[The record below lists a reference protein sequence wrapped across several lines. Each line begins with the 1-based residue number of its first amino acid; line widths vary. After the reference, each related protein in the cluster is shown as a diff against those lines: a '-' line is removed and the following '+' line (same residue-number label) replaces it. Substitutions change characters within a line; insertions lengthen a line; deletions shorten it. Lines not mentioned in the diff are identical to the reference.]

1 MFNIKIY
8 RLNGEYHSIS
18 FNNKIKSKINIKM
31 LKMKIFMK
39 TGIPIDIQR
48 IIFKEI
54 QDTDYS
60 YLGFEYDDNKM
71 LSDLHYTNESKFT
84 LILRLNQYEECS

>member
-1 MFNIKIY
+1 MFDIKIY
-8 RLNGEYHSIS
+8 RLNGEYHLIS

-39 TGIPIDIQR
+39 TGIPINMQR

-60 YLGFEYDDNKM
+60 YLGFEY
-71 LSDLHYTNESKFT
+71 
-84 LILRLNQYEECS
+84 

>member
-18 FNNKIKSKINIKM
+18 FNDKIKSKINITL
-31 LKMKIFMK
+31 LKIKIFIK
-39 TGIPIDIQR
+39 NQITIYIQR

-60 YLGFEYDDNKM
+60 YLGFEY
-71 LSDLHYTNESKFT
+71 
-84 LILRLNQYEECS
+84 